1 MTGSIEKLSKVLYF
15 RVILKQQH
23 STYFDSLIL
32 IAILVVALWPLVFG
46 MAVMK
51 CDAMDLYLPWKYFI
65 TDTLSHNQLPLWN
78 PFINAGFSQMGDPG
92 TWYPVSWGVAALFG
106 GYSMGSLH
114 FEYLLHLY
122 LGGLGFYFL
131 LKQFGLA
138 RVALLSC
145 ATGYMLSGVMI
156 GNAQHLGW
164 VVSAAWLPWVVMYF
178 LRVQQTPSV
187 RSGLKLALVLF
198 FQLSGGYPGI
208 FIVTIYTLV
217 GFFILESVKQIRAK
231 NYAHYQKQWLFFGI
245 SSVFF
250 LLMSSVV
257 LIAAFDMAPLI
268 TRGTGLNDRV
278 DVWNTLEGSFS
289 PEALLSFLY
298 PLATTKNDLAYW
310 GADLSMTNAYFGVL
324 LLLTILAVVFQ
335 KDAPKNVKIFF
346 GIGILFLLIAM
357 GKSLP
362 VRTWT
367 TYLPFMDSFRFPSL
381 FRLFALFFFLFS
393 AGFSLHYLSQ
403 SVQVRK
409 VFNRLLIVAMICFGI
424 YNIFLFSGVEQYKF
438 MQIITIGW
446 LHFLNVS
453 QINELIFLQAG
464 VLMLL
469 MGLFLLMCKFKLFG
483 DTALGWKKAFLL
495 VFVIEIVAFTWMNRY
510 ATVLDNR
517 SLNDASVGMD
527 TLPEG
532 FPTPSSTLPLTTFN
546 DVNQSQHFDRL
557 WKNLS
562 IYFKRPTYDGISPYT
577 YTNMVRAMET
587 GEFDKLIKYPIYF
600 FAERLD
606 KNNHIDT
613 TTIDTLSSQKFWV
626 ETFSPNELRLHV
638 ELPDASKFIYLQNYY
653 PSWTANVNGTYV
665 PIIKVSETFMAVDL
679 PKGKSTLVFSFDPKN
694 VIRASFVSISM
705 WAGVILY
712 LFLTWIFFKRGK
724 RPSKFRSPD

>member
-1 MTGSIEKLSKVLYF
+1 M
-15 RVILKQQH
+15 KQQR

-32 IAILVVALWPLVFG
+32 LAVLVLALWPLVFG

-51 CDAMDLYLPWKYFI
+51 WDAMDLYLPWKYFI
-65 TDTLSHNQLPLWN
+65 TDMLSQNQLPLWN
-78 PFINAGFSQMGDPG
+78 PFINGGFSQMGDPG

-178 LRVQQTPSV
+178 LRVQQNPSI
-187 RSGLKLALVLF
+187 RSGLQLALVLF
-198 FQLSGGYPGI
+198 LQLSGGYPGM
-208 FIVTIYTLV
+208 FIVTIYILL
-217 GFFILESVKQIRAK
+217 GFFIVESVRQIRAK

-245 SSVFF
+245 SSVIF

-268 TRGTGLNDRV
+268 TRGTGLNERA

-289 PEALLSFLY
+289 PEALISFIY
-298 PLATTKNDLAYW
+298 PLATTKNDQAFW
-310 GADLSMTNAYFGVL
+310 GADFSMTNAFFGVL
-324 LLLTILAVVFQ
+324 LLLTILAVLFR

-346 GIGILFLLIAM
+346 GIGILFLLISM
-357 GKSLP
+357 GQSLP

-367 TYLPFMDSFRFPSL
+367 TYLPFMDLFRFPSL

-403 SVQVRK
+403 SLQARK
-409 VFNRLLIVAMICFGI
+409 LFTRQLLFAIICFVI
-424 YNIFLFSGVEQYKF
+424 SNLFLFSGVEQYKF
-438 MQIITIGW
+438 LQIFTIGW
-446 LHFLNVS
+446 LHFINVA
-453 QINELIFLQAG
+453 QINELIFLQTG
-464 VLMLL
+464 VLILL
-469 MGLFLLMCKFKLFG
+469 MGLFLLMRKFKLFG
-483 DTALGWKKAFLL
+483 DTAFGWKKAFLL
-495 VFVIEIVAFTWMNRY
+495 VFIMEIVSFTWMNQY
-510 ATVLDNR
+510 ATVLYDR

-532 FPTPSSTLPLTTFN
+532 FPIPSSTLPLTTFN
-546 DVNQSQHFDRL
+546 DADQSQHFDQL

-577 YTNMVRAMET
+577 YRNMARAIET
-587 GEFDKLIKYPIYF
+587 GEFDKLIQYPVYF

-613 TTIDTLSSQKFWV
+613 TTIDTLSAQKFWV
-626 ETFSPNELRLHV
+626 ETFSPNELILHT
-638 ELPDASKFIYLQNYY
+638 ELPDARKFIYLQNYH
-653 PSWTANVNGTYV
+653 PSWTAKVNGKSV
-665 PIIKVSETFMAVDL
+665 PVVKVSETFMAVDL
-679 PKGKSTLVFSFDPKN
+679 PKGKSTLEFSFEPKN

-712 LFLTWIFFKRGK
+712 LFLTLLFFKRG
-724 RPSKFRSPD
+724 RTTCYF

>member
-1 MTGSIEKLSKVLYF
+1 M
-15 RVILKQQH
+15 KQQR

-32 IAILVVALWPLVFG
+32 LAVLVVALWPLVFG

-51 CDAMDLYLPWKYFI
+51 WDAMDLYLPWKYFI
-65 TDTLSHNQLPLWN
+65 TDMLSQNQLPLWN

-178 LRVQQTPSV
+178 LRVQQNPSI
-187 RSGLKLALVLF
+187 RSGLQLALVLF
-198 FQLSGGYPGI
+198 LQLSGGYPGM
-208 FIVTIYTLV
+208 FIVTIYILL
-217 GFFILESVKQIRAK
+217 GFFIVESVRQIRAK

-245 SSVFF
+245 SSVIF

-268 TRGTGLNDRV
+268 TRGTGLNERA

-289 PEALLSFLY
+289 PEALISFIY
-298 PLATTKNDLAYW
+298 PLATTKNDQAFW
-310 GADLSMTNAYFGVL
+310 GADFSMTNAYFGVL
-324 LLLTILAVVFQ
+324 LLLTILAVLFR

-346 GIGILFLLIAM
+346 GIGILFLLISM
-357 GKSLP
+357 GQSLP

-367 TYLPFMDSFRFPSL
+367 TYLPFMDLFRFPSL
-381 FRLFALFFFLFS
+381 FRLFALFFFLLS

-403 SVQVRK
+403 SVQARIL
-409 VFNRLLIVAMICFGI
+409 FTRQLLFAIICFVI
-424 YNIFLFSGVEQYKF
+424 SNLFLFSGVEQYKF
-438 MQIITIGW
+438 LQIFTIGW
-446 LHFLNVS
+446 LHFINVA
-453 QINELIFLQAG
+453 QINELIFLQTG
-464 VLMLL
+464 VLILL
-469 MGLFLLMCKFKLFG
+469 MGLFLLMRKFKLFG
-483 DTALGWKKAFLL
+483 DTTFGWKKAFLL
-495 VFVIEIVAFTWMNRY
+495 VFIMEIVSFTWMNQY
-510 ATVLDNR
+510 ATVLYDR
-517 SLNDASVGMD
+517 SLKDASVGMD

-532 FPTPSSTLPLTTFN
+532 FPIPSSTLPLTTFN
-546 DVNQSQHFDRL
+546 DADQSQHFDQL

-577 YTNMVRAMET
+577 YRNMARAIET
-587 GEFDKLIKYPIYF
+587 GEFEKLIQYPVYF

-613 TTIDTLSSQKFWV
+613 TTIDTLSAQKFWV
-626 ETFSPNELRLHV
+626 ETFSPNELILHT
-638 ELPDASKFIYLQNYY
+638 ELPDARKFIYLQNFH
-653 PSWTANVNGTYV
+653 PSWTAKVNGKSFPV
-665 PIIKVSETFMAVDL
+665 VKVSETFMAVDL
-679 PKGKSTLVFSFDPKN
+679 PKGKSTLEFSFEPKN

-712 LFLTWIFFKRGK
+712 LFLTLLFFKRG
-724 RPSKFRSPD
+724 RTTCYF

>member
-1 MTGSIEKLSKVLYF
+1 M
-15 RVILKQQH
+15 KQQR

-32 IAILVVALWPLVFG
+32 LAVLVVALWPLVFG

-51 CDAMDLYLPWKYFI
+51 WDAMDLYLPWKYFI
-65 TDTLSHNQLPLWN
+65 TDMLSQNQLPLWN
-78 PFINAGFSQMGDPG
+78 PFINCGFSQMGDPG

-106 GYSMGSLH
+106 GYSIGSLH

-138 RVALLSC
+138 RVSLLSC
-145 ATGYMLSGVMI
+145 AIGYMLSGVMI

-178 LRVQQTPSV
+178 LRVQQTPSF
-187 RSGLKLALVLF
+187 RSGLQLALVLF
-198 FQLSGGYPGI
+198 LQLSGGYPGM
-208 FIVTIYTLV
+208 FIVTIYILL
-217 GFFILESVKQIRAK
+217 GFFIVESVKQIRAK

-245 SSVFF
+245 SSVIF

-268 TRGTGLNDRV
+268 TRGTGLNERA

-289 PEALLSFLY
+289 PEALISFIY
-298 PLATTKNDLAYW
+298 PLATTKNDQAFW
-310 GADLSMTNAYFGVL
+310 GADFSMTNAYFGVL
-324 LLLTILAVVFQ
+324 LLLTILVVLFR
-335 KDAPKNVKIFF
+335 KDAPKNVKVFF
-346 GIGILFLLIAM
+346 GIGILFLLISM
-357 GKSLP
+357 GQSLP

-367 TYLPFMDSFRFPSL
+367 TYLPLMDLFRFPSL

-403 SVQVRK
+403 SLQARK
-409 VFNRLLIVAMICFGI
+409 LFTRQLLFAIICFVI
-424 YNIFLFSGVEQYKF
+424 SNLFLFSGVEQYKF
-438 MQIITIGW
+438 LQIFTIGW
-446 LHFLNVS
+446 LHFINVA
-453 QINELIFLQAG
+453 QINELIFLQTG
-464 VLMLL
+464 VLILL
-469 MGLFLLMCKFKLFG
+469 MGLFLLMRKFKLFG
-483 DTALGWKKAFLL
+483 DTVLGWKKTFLL
-495 VFVIEIVAFTWMNRY
+495 VFIMEIVSFTWMNQY
-510 ATVLDNR
+510 TTVLSDR

-532 FPTPSSTLPLTTFN
+532 FPIPSSTLPLTTFN
-546 DVNQSQHFDRL
+546 DADQSQHFDQL

-577 YTNMVRAMET
+577 YRNMARAIET
-587 GEFDKLIKYPIYF
+587 GEFDKLIQYPVYF

-613 TTIDTLSSQKFWV
+613 TTIDTLSAQKFWV
-626 ETFSPNELRLHV
+626 ETFSPNDLILHT
-638 ELPDASKFIYLQNYY
+638 ELPAARKFIYLQNYH
-653 PSWTANVNGTYV
+653 PSWTAKVNGKSV
-665 PIIKVSETFMAVDL
+665 PVVKVSETFMAVDL
-679 PKGKSTLVFSFDPKN
+679 PKGKSILEFSFEPKN

-712 LFLTWIFFKRGK
+712 LFLTLLFFKRG
-724 RPSKFRSPD
+724 RTTCYF

>member
-1 MTGSIEKLSKVLYF
+1 M
-15 RVILKQQH
+15 KQQR

-32 IAILVVALWPLVFG
+32 LVVLVVALWPLVFG

-51 CDAMDLYLPWKYFI
+51 WDAMDLYLPWKYFI
-65 TDTLSHNQLPLWN
+65 TDMLSQNQLPLWN
-78 PFINAGFSQMGDPG
+78 PFINCGFSQMGDPG

-156 GNAQHLGW
+156 GNAQHIGW

-178 LRVQQTPSV
+178 LRVQQTPSF
-187 RSGLKLALVLF
+187 RSGLQLSLVLF
-198 FQLSGGYPGI
+198 LQLSGGYPGM
-208 FIVTIYTLV
+208 FIVTIYILL
-217 GFFILESVKQIRAK
+217 GFFIVESVKQIRAK

-245 SSVFF
+245 SSVIF

-268 TRGTGLNDRV
+268 TRGSGLNERA

-289 PEALLSFLY
+289 PEALISFIY
-298 PLATTKNDLAYW
+298 PLATTKNDQAFW
-310 GADLSMTNAYFGVL
+310 GADFSMTNAYFGVL
-324 LLLTILAVVFQ
+324 LLLTILAVLFR

-346 GIGILFLLIAM
+346 GIGILFLLISM
-357 GKSLP
+357 GQSLP

-367 TYLPFMDSFRFPSL
+367 TYLPFMNLFRFPSL

-403 SVQVRK
+403 SLQARK
-409 VFNRLLIVAMICFGI
+409 LFTRQLLFAIICFVI
-424 YNIFLFSGVEQYKF
+424 SNLFLFSGVEQYKF
-438 MQIITIGW
+438 LQIFTIGW
-446 LHFLNVS
+446 LHFINVA
-453 QINELIFLQAG
+453 QINELIFLQTG
-464 VLMLL
+464 VLILL
-469 MGLFLLMCKFKLFG
+469 MGLFLLMRKFKLFG

-495 VFVIEIVAFTWMNRY
+495 VFIMEIVSFTWMNQY
-510 ATVLDNR
+510 ATVLYDR

-532 FPTPSSTLPLTTFN
+532 FPIPSSTLPLTTFN
-546 DVNQSQHFDRL
+546 DVDQSQHFDQL

-577 YTNMVRAMET
+577 YRNMARAIET
-587 GEFDKLIKYPIYF
+587 GEFDKLIQYPVYF

-613 TTIDTLSSQKFWV
+613 TTIDTLSAQKFWV
-626 ETFSPNELRLHV
+626 ETFSPNELILHT
-638 ELPDASKFIYLQNYY
+638 ELPAARKFIYLQNYH
-653 PSWTANVNGTYV
+653 PSWTAKVNGKSV
-665 PIIKVSETFMAVDL
+665 PVVKVSETFMAVDL
-679 PKGKSTLVFSFDPKN
+679 PKGKSILEFSFEPKN

-705 WAGVILY
+705 WAGVSLC
-712 LFLTWIFFKRGK
+712 LFLTLLFFKRG
-724 RPSKFRSPD
+724 RTTI

>member
-1 MTGSIEKLSKVLYF
+1 MYF
-15 RVILKQQH
+15 RFRMKQQR

-32 IAILVVALWPLVFG
+32 LAVLVVALWPLVFG
-46 MAVMK
+46 IAVMK
-51 CDAMDLYLPWKYFI
+51 WDAMDLYLPWKYFI
-65 TDTLSHNQLPLWN
+65 TDMLSQNQLPLWN
-78 PFINAGFSQMGDPG
+78 PFINGGFSQMGDPG

-178 LRVQQTPSV
+178 LRVQQNPSI
-187 RSGLKLALVLF
+187 RSGLQLALVLF
-198 FQLSGGYPGI
+198 LQLSGGYPGM
-208 FIVTIYTLV
+208 FIVTIYILL
-217 GFFILESVKQIRAK
+217 GFFIVESVRQIRAK

-245 SSVFF
+245 SSVIF

-268 TRGTGLNDRV
+268 TRGTGLNERA

-289 PEALLSFLY
+289 PEALISFIY
-298 PLATTKNDLAYW
+298 PLATTKNDQAFW
-310 GADLSMTNAYFGVL
+310 GADFSMTNAYFGVL
-324 LLLTILAVVFQ
+324 LLLTILAVLFR

-346 GIGILFLLIAM
+346 GIGILFLLISM
-357 GKSLP
+357 GQSLP
-362 VRTWT
+362 VRIWT
-367 TYLPFMDSFRFPSL
+367 TYLPFMDLFRFPSL

-403 SVQVRK
+403 SLQARK
-409 VFNRLLIVAMICFGI
+409 LFTRQLLFVIICFVI
-424 YNIFLFSGVEQYKF
+424 SNLFLFSGVEQYKF
-438 MQIITIGW
+438 LQIFTIGW
-446 LHFLNVS
+446 LHFINVA
-453 QINELIFLQAG
+453 QINELIFLQTG
-464 VLMLL
+464 VLILL
-469 MGLFLLMCKFKLFG
+469 MGLFLLMRKFKLFG
-483 DTALGWKKAFLL
+483 DTAFGWKKAFLL
-495 VFVIEIVAFTWMNRY
+495 VFIMEIVSFTWMNQY
-510 ATVLDNR
+510 ATVLYDR

-532 FPTPSSTLPLTTFN
+532 FPIPSSTLPLTTFN
-546 DVNQSQHFDRL
+546 DADQSQHFDQL

-577 YTNMVRAMET
+577 YRNMARAIET
-587 GEFDKLIKYPIYF
+587 GEFDKLIQY
-600 FAERLD
+600 A
-606 KNNHIDT
+606 
-613 TTIDTLSSQKFWV
+613 
-626 ETFSPNELRLHV
+626 
-638 ELPDASKFIYLQNYY
+638 
-653 PSWTANVNGTYV
+653 
-665 PIIKVSETFMAVDL
+665 
-679 PKGKSTLVFSFDPKN
+679 
-694 VIRASFVSISM
+694 
-705 WAGVILY
+705 
-712 LFLTWIFFKRGK
+712 
-724 RPSKFRSPD
+724 

>member
-1 MTGSIEKLSKVLYF
+1 M
-15 RVILKQQH
+15 KQQR

-32 IAILVVALWPLVFG
+32 LAVLVVALWPLVFG

-51 CDAMDLYLPWKYFI
+51 WDAMDLYLPWKYFI
-65 TDTLSHNQLPLWN
+65 TDMLSQNQLPLWN
-78 PFINAGFSQMGDPG
+78 PFINCGFSQMGDPG

-106 GYSMGSLH
+106 GYSIGSLH
-114 FEYLLHLY
+114 FEYLLNLY

-178 LRVQQTPSV
+178 LRVQQNPSI
-187 RSGLKLALVLF
+187 RSGLQLALVLF
-198 FQLSGGYPGI
+198 LQLSGGYPGM
-208 FIVTIYTLV
+208 FIVTIYILL
-217 GFFILESVKQIRAK
+217 GFFIVESVRQIRAK

-245 SSVFF
+245 SSVIF

-268 TRGTGLNDRV
+268 TRGTGLNERA

-289 PEALLSFLY
+289 PEALISFIY
-298 PLATTKNDLAYW
+298 PLATTKNDQAFW
-310 GADLSMTNAYFGVL
+310 GADFSMTNAYFGVL
-324 LLLTILAVVFQ
+324 LLLTILAVLFR
-335 KDAPKNVKIFF
+335 KDAPKNVKVFF
-346 GIGILFLLIAM
+346 GIGILFLLISM
-357 GKSLP
+357 GQSLP

-367 TYLPFMDSFRFPSL
+367 TYLPFMDLFRFPSL

-403 SVQVRK
+403 SLQARK
-409 VFNRLLIVAMICFGI
+409 LFTRQLLFAIICFVI
-424 YNIFLFSGVEQYKF
+424 SNLFLFSGVEQYKF
-438 MQIITIGW
+438 LQIFTIGW
-446 LHFLNVS
+446 LHFINVA
-453 QINELIFLQAG
+453 QINELIFLQTG
-464 VLMLL
+464 VLILL
-469 MGLFLLMCKFKLFG
+469 MGLFLLMRKFKLFG
-483 DTALGWKKAFLL
+483 DTVLGWKKTFLL
-495 VFVIEIVAFTWMNRY
+495 VFIMEIVSFTWMNQY
-510 ATVLDNR
+510 TTVLSDR

-532 FPTPSSTLPLTTFN
+532 FPIPSSTLPLTTFN
-546 DVNQSQHFDRL
+546 DADQSQHFDQL

-577 YTNMVRAMET
+577 YRNMARAIET
-587 GEFDKLIKYPIYF
+587 GEFDKLIQYPVYF

-613 TTIDTLSSQKFWV
+613 TTIDTLSAQKFWV
-626 ETFSPNELRLHV
+626 ETFSPNDLILHT
-638 ELPDASKFIYLQNYY
+638 ELPAARKFIYLQNYH
-653 PSWTANVNGTYV
+653 PSWTAKVNGKSV
-665 PIIKVSETFMAVDL
+665 PVVKVSETFMAVDL
-679 PKGKSTLVFSFDPKN
+679 PKGKSILEFSFEPKN

-712 LFLTWIFFKRGK
+712 LFLTLLFFKRG
-724 RPSKFRSPD
+724 RTTCYF